1 MWQFNLVIDFTQSG
15 EKMNRTGAFDEGL
28 IRFDWNDKGC
38 ATLRRGPIEWT
49 RQKFMYSTLS

>member
-1 MWQFNLVIDFTQSG
+1 
-15 EKMNRTGAFDEGL
+15 MNRTGAFDEPGL

-49 RQKFMYSTLS
+49 RQKFK

>member
-1 MWQFNLVIDFTQSG
+1 MWQFNLEIDFSQSG

-49 RQKFMYSTLS
+49 RQKFK